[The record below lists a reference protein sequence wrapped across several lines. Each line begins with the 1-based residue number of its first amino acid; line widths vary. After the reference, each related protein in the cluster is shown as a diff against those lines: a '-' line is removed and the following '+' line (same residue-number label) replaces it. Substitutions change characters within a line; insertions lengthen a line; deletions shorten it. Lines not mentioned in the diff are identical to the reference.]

1 MKIIIAIIAIA
12 CILFYI
18 KPAFRILEG
27 LTGASGSESMKVE
40 LPNCPNMLMEKDGK
54 YYLFNKNKPY
64 EEGKNPIEFDN
75 LEDYSNFVKRENKRG
90 NKCPVLYLQ
99 QSYNTQGE
107 REYKIRPSHNNLQG
121 GAPPIMGNPNNKNIT
136 KQTYLNMFKGTGL
149 LVDAG
154 ESDKPYNENLYP
166 SFDPMDQ
173 QIGQKTPLDLMDMIQ
188 QTKDLSPNPDDPNWG
203 GNAYT
208 QNLITNGYYADNSV
222 KVYVD

>member
-18 KPAFRILEG
+18 KPAFRVLEG
-27 LTGASGSESMKVE
+27 FTGAIGDTVE
-40 LPNCPNMLMEKDGK
+40 LPNCPNMLLEKDGK
-54 YYLFNKNKPY
+54 YYLFNKNNPTT
-64 EEGKNPIEFDN
+64 NPIEFDN

-107 REYKIRPSHNNLQG
+107 REYKIRPSPSDLQG
-121 GAPPIMGNPNNKNIT
+121 GAPPIANSKNKDVT

-188 QTKDLSPNPDDPNWG
+188 QTKDASPNPDDPNWG

-208 QNLITNGYYADNSV
+208 QSLITSGYYDDNSV